1 MEDPCEELETQLK
14 VFLDHKDEDYDEF
27 GARFDNIRMELDDV
41 DEVFSLVRHTVAD
54 TPAEPFLLSI
64 MQHLLVIR

>member
-1 MEDPCEELETQLK
+1 M
-14 VFLDHKDEDYDEF
+14 FLDHKDEDYDEF

-41 DEVFSLVRHTVAD
+41 EEVFSLVRHTVAD

>member
-1 MEDPCEELETQLK
+1 M
-14 VFLDHKDEDYDEF
+14 FLDHKDEDYDEF

-41 DEVFSLVRHTVAD
+41 EEVFSLVRHTVAD
-54 TPAEPFLLSI
+54 TPTEPFLLSI